1 MGEPL
6 LIYRIGSNSSDS
18 NIVVLED
25 SCCHRHTPL
34 SAGRR
39 EGDAVRCGYHGLL
52 FNGDGA
58 CVEVPGLDKVPPKV
72 CGRRYPA
79 AVHNKWVMAWMGDA
93 QRADPALLPDNF
105 SCDDPGLALS
115 AGLSALRNALGTDRR
130 QFAGL
135 LALELCAC
143 RHAADAL
150 GRTPAGAAQDDESV
164 GVRFHSCQALT
175 PETAESTHNFFQ
187 ESHRAEHGGPDTTQR
202 ICDGLLAAFLED
214 RQMIGAQWHNMALP
228 TDRPMLPLAMDA
240 ALKMFRR
247 KLQAAVD
254 SEASAAVAASTP

>member
-1 MGEPL
+1 M
-6 LIYRIGSNSSDS
+6 
-18 NIVVLED
+18 
-25 SCCHRHTPL
+25 
-34 SAGRR
+34 
-39 EGDAVRCGYHGLL
+39 
-52 FNGDGA
+52 
-58 CVEVPGLDKVPPKV
+58 
-72 CGRRYPA
+72 
-79 AVHNKWVMAWMGDA
+79 
-93 QRADPALLPDNF
+93 
-105 SCDDPGLALS
+105 
-115 AGLSALRNALGTDRR
+115 
-130 QFAGL
+130 
-135 LALELCAC
+135 
-143 RHAADAL
+143 
-150 GRTPAGAAQDDESV
+150 